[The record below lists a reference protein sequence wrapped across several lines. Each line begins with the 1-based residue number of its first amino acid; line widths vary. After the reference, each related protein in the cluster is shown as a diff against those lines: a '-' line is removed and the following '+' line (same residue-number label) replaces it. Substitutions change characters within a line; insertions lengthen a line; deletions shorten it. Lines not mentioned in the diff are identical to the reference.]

1 MLSAMMPSCSSGS
14 QKGQGAKSA
23 DTISADAKVQDS
35 LPSLSDRGDSL
46 ISESDSTIFVLY
58 AGAFYNEPEPLQTEL
73 ELWTDHSFVLRQA
86 TSQYRDRIVGSYRIE
101 QDTLYLKHSTGYTNY
116 YLVEGDTLRLLNLQ
130 RVEGDMEYLLIR
142 RYAH

>member
-1 MLSAMMPSCSSGS
+1 M
-14 QKGQGAKSA
+14 
-23 DTISADAKVQDS
+23 QDS
-35 LPSLSDRGDSL
+35 LPSLSDRGDSP

-58 AGAFYNEPEPLQTEL
+58 AGAFYLHTEL

-116 YLVEGDTLRLLNLQ
+116 YLVEGDTLRLLNSQ
-130 RVEGDMEYLLIR
+130 RVESDMEYLLIR